1 VSRQDGTKEGVV
13 DVLRT
18 TELRESEPEHD
29 DRLEKVIEC
38 YRSAISTYPHEPEGE
53 ESYAAST
60 GLSLTNTR

>member
-1 VSRQDGTKEGVV
+1 MSRQDGTEEGVV

-18 TELRESEPEHD
+18 TELRESEPEDD

-38 YRSAISTYPHEPEGE
+38 YRAEISTFPREPEGE

-60 GLSLTNTR
+60 GLSLTNIR